1 MKQHLIIII
10 AHMFTTGSKINAI
23 AANDAVLRLPP
34 IVERDAAITED
45 KTAGVIEPVLDET
58 PQINLV

>member
-1 MKQHLIIII
+1 
-10 AHMFTTGSKINAI
+10 MFTTGNKINARV
-23 AANDAVLRLPP
+23 ANDTVLRLPP

-45 KTAGVIEPVLDET
+45 KTAGVIEPVFDET